1 MRISFSIVQ
10 RTRWLLYSGEPMDLG
25 KIWERYGLYI
35 ALGFM
40 MLMMIS
46 YSIQWL
52 RVGVGQSIDLA
63 FAPLVEGFRIPFFI
77 LIVILSA
84 FTGLYSSTIQ
94 KYTIDYERMATSQER
109 MKEFQAEYREA
120 QLSQDEK
127 RIKKLEAKKDR
138 VMREQLEMAQQQYKP
153 MAYILILTVPIFFW
167 LLYRLGQIHSTLN
180 LPYNSMIMITLPFA
194 GSHNLTDPVLWV
206 MPAWIIWYMICS
218 LTISQVIRKALNIGG
233 I

>member
-1 MRISFSIVQ
+1 
-10 RTRWLLYSGEPMDLG
+10 MDFG
-25 KIWERYGLYI
+25 KIWEKYGLYI

-40 MLMMIS
+40 MLMMFS

-52 RVGVGQSIDLA
+52 RVGVGQSIDLV

-84 FTGLYSSTIQ
+84 ITGLYSSIIQ
-94 KYTIDYERMATSQER
+94 KYTIDYERMATVQER
-109 MKEFQAEYREA
+109 MKEFQTEYREA

-127 RIKKLEAKKDR
+127 RIKKMEAKKDR
-138 VMREQLEMAQQQYKP
+138 VMREQLEMSQQQFKP
-153 MAYILILTVPIFFW
+153 MAYILVLTVPIFFW
-167 LLYRLGQIHSTLN
+167 LLFRLGQIQSTLSI
-180 LPYNSMIMITLPFA
+180 PYNSMIMITLPYS

-206 MPAWIIWYMICS
+206 IPAWIIWYMICS
-218 LTISQVIRKALNIGG
+218 LTISQVIRKSLNIGG